1 MGYTGA
7 LIYAGTSV
15 RGLRRGAGNKGFR
28 MGRAGTAR
36 QPVGVRPIGASAHR
50 RVFGIAYHMLG
61 NREDAEDV
69 SQSVFIKAH
78 HSLNHFRG
86 QSAFSSW
93 IHRIAM
99 NETYN
104 FIKKRKKSS
113 HLSLAD
119 MNPTDPDDPAYVRL
133 TSHQTPDREMDL
145 KELQKKLN
153 EALQTLSNSHR
164 TAVVLHEMEGLPHE
178 EIADL
183 LGCSV
188 GTVRSRLFYAR
199 KQLQKKLARF
209 VK

>member
-1 MGYTGA
+1 VWVEQAQNGDLSA
-7 LIYAGTSV
+7 FDHLI
-15 RGLRRGAGNKGFR
+15 RRHN
-28 MGRAGTAR
+28 
-36 QPVGVRPIGASAHR
+36 R

-69 SQSVFIKAH
+69 AQAVFIKAYQ
-78 HSLNHFRG
+78 SLKNFRG

-93 IHRIAM
+93 IHRIAV

-104 FIKKRKKSS
+104 YLKKRKKTT
-113 HLSLAD
+113 HLSLAE
-119 MNPTDPDDPAYVRL
+119 MNPTDPDDPAHIRL
-133 TSHQTPDREMDL
+133 TSHQTPDREISL

-178 EIADL
+178 EIAEL

-209 VK
+209 VT